1 MAEPETRNARALD
14 NAKALNN
21 DGIGDSSPVPPGSEV
36 KQWLKSLA
44 KAHNKG
50 VNGTVVAGLLAGLA
64 TIVQMTLLAAI
75 IHLGL
80 VEKVTLGALTPYFL
94 GLLATLIVRALAQG
108 WQTTLASRC
117 SQQVRQQVR
126 QQLND
131 CWQATG
137 PVNLNQSS
145 AGTHSREWLDH
156 VDALHGYFARF
167 LPQMLIATLLPLMIL
182 AFVFWLDWLAA
193 LFLLFAAP
201 LIPLFMALVG
211 MGAESLNQQHF
222 QTVSRLSGQFL
233 DKVRGLTTLQL
244 FQQTGPAADV
254 LQQRSDQYRFI
265 TMKTLRVAFLSSAV
279 LEFFSSVAIAIV
291 AMYVG
296 FGLLSYIDFGP
307 AEDLTLFSG
316 LLVLLLAP
324 EFFQPLRTLSQ
335 HYHDRASALGA
346 AAEILNRLNSS
357 EPTGRRVRPATP
369 QDSTGVMVQDV
380 SFGFGFSSDVS
391 SKKLLFDRVSFRVGR
406 GQALALTGPSGGG
419 KSTLLNL
426 IAGFIAPQSGAIT
439 LFDKAPGQQAFG
451 WLGQKGFLIDGTWAD
466 NLRLT
471 APQASDSD
479 ITAALEE
486 VGLGPLLAQRADGI
500 HSTVMED
507 GQGLSGGQSRR
518 LSLARILVAD
528 YDLIL
533 LDEPTAA
540 LDAESEQHIVQTLS
554 KLKQQGKTLIFS
566 SHHAALLTLA
576 DRVLQVVNGRLQAAT
591 EGDRHD

>member
-1 MAEPETRNARALD
+1 VPEPQAQNAS
-14 NAKALNN
+14 ALNN
-21 DGIGDSSPVPPGSEV
+21 SDTGDSLPAPLDLEV
-36 KQWLKSLA
+36 KEWLKGLA

-50 VNGTVVAGLLAGLA
+50 VIGTALAGLLAGFA
-64 TIVQMTLLAAI
+64 TVVQMTLLATI
-75 IHLGL
+75 IHQGL
-80 VEKVTLGALTPYFL
+80 VDKATLAELTPYFL
-94 GLLATLIVRALAQG
+94 GLLATLGVRALAQG

-137 PVNLNQSS
+137 PVSLNQSS
-145 AGTHSREWLDH
+145 AGTHTREWLDH

-167 LPQMLIATLLPLMIL
+167 LPQMLIATLLPLVIL
-182 AFVFWLDWLAA
+182 AFAFWLDWLAG
-193 LFLLFAAP
+193 LFLMFAAP
-201 LIPLFMALVG
+201 LIPFFMALVG

-244 FQQTGPAADV
+244 FQQTGPASEV

-279 LEFFSSVAIAIV
+279 LEFFSSVAIASV

-296 FGLLSYIDFGP
+296 FGLLGAIDFGP
-307 AEDLTLFSG
+307 ASDLTLFSG

-346 AAEILNRLNSS
+346 GAEIFSRLNSS
-357 EPTGRRVRPATP
+357 EPTGQRFRPVP
-369 QDSTGVMVQDV
+369 SQNSTGVLVQDV
-380 SFGFGFSSDVS
+380 SFGFG
-391 SKKLLFDRVSFRVGR
+391 KNKLLFDRVSFSVGR

-419 KSTLLNL
+419 KSTLLNM
-426 IAGFIAPQSGAIT
+426 IAGFVTPQSGAIT
-439 LFDKAPGQQAFG
+439 VFDKAPGQQAFG
-451 WLGQKGFLIDGTWAD
+451 WLGQKGFLVDGTWAD

-471 APQASDSD
+471 APQASDND
-479 ITAALEE
+479 IAGALKQ
-486 VGLGPLLAQRADGI
+486 VGLGPLLAERANGI
-500 HSTVMED
+500 HSKVMED

-540 LDAESEQHIVQTLS
+540 LDADSEQHIVQTLS
-554 KLKQQGKTLIFS
+554 RLKQQGKTLVFS
-566 SHHAALLTLA
+566 SHHTALLTLA
-576 DRVLQVVNGRLQAAT
+576 DRVLQVVDGRLQTAA
-591 EGDRHD
+591 EGGHHD

>member
-1 MAEPETRNARALD
+1 MAEPDARNTS
-14 NAKALNN
+14 ALNN
-21 DGIGDSSPVPPGSEV
+21 ASALNNGSTGDSSAVLPGAEV
-36 KQWLKSLA
+36 KQWLQGLAQTHSKSVTSTA
-44 KAHNKG
+44 
-50 VNGTVVAGLLAGLA
+50 VAGLFAGFA
-64 TIVQMTLLAAI
+64 TIVQMTLLATI
-75 IHLGL
+75 IHQGL
-80 VEKVTLGALTPYFL
+80 VEKVALAALTPYFL
-94 GLLATLIVRALAQG
+94 GLLATLGVRALAQG

-137 PVNLNQSS
+137 PVSLNQSS

-193 LFLLFAAP
+193 IFLMLAAP

-244 FQQTGPAADV
+244 FQQTGPAAEV

-279 LEFFSSVAIAIV
+279 LEFFSSVAIAVI
-291 AMYVG
+291 AMYIG
-296 FGLLSYIDFGP
+296 FGLLGSIDFGP
-307 AEDLTLFSG
+307 AADLTLFSG

-346 AAEILNRLNSS
+346 GAEILSRLNAS
-357 EPTGRRVRPATP
+357 EPTGQRVRPAP
-369 QDSTGVMVQDV
+369 SQNSTGVMVQDV
-380 SFGFGFSSDVS
+380 SVGFGSGFG
-391 SKKLLFDRVSFRVGR
+391 KNKLLFDRVSFSVGR

-419 KSTLLNL
+419 KSTLLNM
-426 IAGFIAPQSGAIT
+426 IAGFIAPQNGAIT
-439 LFDKAPGQQAFG
+439 IFDKAPGQQAFG

-479 ITAALEE
+479 IAGALEQ
-486 VGLGPLLAQRADGI
+486 VGLGPLLAERAEGI
-500 HSTVMED
+500 YSKVMED

-540 LDAESEQHIVQTLS
+540 LDADSEQHIVQTLS
-554 KLKQQGKTLIFS
+554 KLKQQGKTLVFS
-566 SHHAALLTLA
+566 SHHTALLTLA
-576 DRVLQVVNGRLQAAT
+576 DRVLQVVDGRLQATA
-591 EGDRHD
+591 EGGHHD

>member
-1 MAEPETRNARALD
+1 MAEPLAQNAS
-14 NAKALNN
+14 ALNHS
-21 DGIGDSSPVPPGSEV
+21 DTGDSSPATLGLEV
-36 KQWLKSLA
+36 KEWLKGLA
-44 KAHNKG
+44 KVHNKG
-50 VNGTVVAGLLAGLA
+50 VIGTALAGLIAGLA
-64 TIVQMTLLAAI
+64 TVVQMTLLATI
-75 IHLGL
+75 IHQGL
-80 VEKVTLGALTPYFL
+80 VDKVTLAALTPYFL
-94 GLLATLIVRALAQG
+94 GLLATLGVRALAQG

-137 PVNLNQSS
+137 PVSLNQSS
-145 AGTHSREWLDH
+145 AGTHTREWLDH

-167 LPQMLIATLLPLMIL
+167 LPQILIATLLPLVIL
-182 AFVFWLDWLAA
+182 AYAFWLDWLAG
-193 LFLLFAAP
+193 LFLMFSAP
-201 LIPLFMALVG
+201 LIPFFMALVG

-244 FQQTGPAADV
+244 FQQTGPASEI
-254 LQQRSDQYRFI
+254 LQERSDQYRFI

-279 LEFFSSVAIAIV
+279 LEFFSSVAIASV

-296 FGLLSYIDFGP
+296 FGLLGAIDFGP
-307 AEDLTLFSG
+307 ASDLTLFSG

-346 AAEILNRLNSS
+346 GAEIFSRLNSS
-357 EPTGRRVRPATP
+357 DPTDQRVRPVP
-369 QDSTGVMVQDV
+369 SQSSTGVLVQDV
-380 SFGFGFSSDVS
+380 SFGFD
-391 SKKLLFDRVSFRVGR
+391 KNKLLFDRVSFNVER

-419 KSTLLNL
+419 KSTLLNM
-426 IAGFIAPQSGAIT
+426 IAGFITPQNGAIT
-439 LFDKAPGQQAFG
+439 IFDKAPGQQAFG
-451 WLGQKGFLIDGTWAD
+451 WLGQKGFLVDGTWAD

-471 APQASDSD
+471 APQASDNG
-479 ITAALEE
+479 IAGALEQ
-486 VGLGPLLAQRADGI
+486 VGLGPLLAERADGI
-500 HSTVMED
+500 HSKVMED

-540 LDAESEQHIVQTLS
+540 LDADSEQHIVQTLS
-554 KLKQQGKTLIFS
+554 RLKQQGKTLVFS
-566 SHHAALLTLA
+566 SHHTALLTLA
-576 DRVLQVVNGRLQAAT
+576 DRVLQVVDGRLQTTA
-591 EGDRHD
+591 ERGHHD

>member
-1 MAEPETRNARALD
+1 VAEPDARNTS
-14 NAKALNN
+14 ALNN
-21 DGIGDSSPVPPGSEV
+21 ASALNNGSTGDSSAVLPGAEV
-36 KQWLKSLA
+36 KQWLQGLAQTHSKSVTSTA
-44 KAHNKG
+44 
-50 VNGTVVAGLLAGLA
+50 VAGLFAGFA
-64 TIVQMTLLAAI
+64 TIVQMTLLATI
-75 IHLGL
+75 IHQGL
-80 VEKVTLGALTPYFL
+80 VEKVALAALTPYFL
-94 GLLATLIVRALAQG
+94 GLLATLGVRALAQG

-137 PVNLNQSS
+137 PVSLNQSS

-193 LFLLFAAP
+193 IFLMLAAP

-244 FQQTGPAADV
+244 FQQTGPASEV

-279 LEFFSSVAIAIV
+279 LEFFSSVAIAVI
-291 AMYVG
+291 AMYIG
-296 FGLLSYIDFGP
+296 FGLLGSIDFGP
-307 AEDLTLFSG
+307 AADLTLFSG

-346 AAEILNRLNSS
+346 GAEILSRLNAS
-357 EPTGRRVRPATP
+357 EPTGQRVRPAP
-369 QDSTGVMVQDV
+369 SQNSTGVMVQDV
-380 SFGFGFSSDVS
+380 SVGFGSGFG
-391 SKKLLFDRVSFRVGR
+391 KNKLLFDRVSFSVGR

-419 KSTLLNL
+419 KSTLLNM

-439 LFDKAPGQQAFG
+439 IFDKAPGQQAFG

-479 ITAALEE
+479 IAGALEQ
-486 VGLGPLLAQRADGI
+486 VGLGHLLAERAEGI
-500 HSTVMED
+500 HSKVMED

-540 LDAESEQHIVQTLS
+540 LDADSEQHIVQTLS
-554 KLKQQGKTLIFS
+554 KLKQQGKTLVFS
-566 SHHAALLTLA
+566 SHHTALLALA
-576 DRVLQVVNGRLQAAT
+576 DRVLQVVDGRLQATA
-591 EGDRHD
+591 EGGHHD